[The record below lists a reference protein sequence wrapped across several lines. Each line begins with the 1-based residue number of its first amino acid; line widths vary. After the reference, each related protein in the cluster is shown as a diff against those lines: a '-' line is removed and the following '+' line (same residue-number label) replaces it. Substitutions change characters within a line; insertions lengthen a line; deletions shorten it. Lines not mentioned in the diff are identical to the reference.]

1 MNQNDYAT
9 IANAIGL
16 INRAAEEH
24 QAEQNTSEEQAFF
37 QGILRGCELITNQLR
52 ASFIMSGDNKFD
64 SKKFMAN
71 AGFETVKVGA

>member
-37 QGILRGCELITNQLR
+37 QGILRGCELITSTLCV
-52 ASFIMSGDNKFD
+52 SFMMSDDNKFD
-64 SKKFMAN
+64 IKKFMAN
-71 AGFETVKVGA
+71 AGSETAKAGA

>member
-9 IANAIGL
+9 IANAIGF

-37 QGILRGCELITNQLR
+37 QGILRACSLITSQLR
-52 ASFIMSGDNKFD
+52 FSFDNDSNFD
-64 SKKFMAN
+64 SKKFMTA
-71 AGFETVKVGA
+71 AGFGTVKVGA

>member
-9 IANAIGL
+9 IANAIGF

-24 QAEQNTSEEQAFF
+24 QAEQNTLEEQAFF
-37 QGILRGCELITNQLR
+37 QGILRACELITSQLR
-52 ASFIMSGDNKFD
+52 VSFIMSGDNEFD

-71 AGFETVKVGA
+71 AGFKTAKVGA